1 MQPFIKWPGGKQEE
15 LKVIIPNLPG
25 KINRYIEPFVGG
37 GAVYLDESTKA
48 NKYLI
53 NDKSIELINLYECI
67 KEQNKEFHM
76 KLEAINR
83 NWKLMEW
90 IVEKYIDEL
99 IENYIRFRND
109 ELSNLAYHD
118 LLIVDFQ
125 IKSENIIKL
134 QQVNYTI
141 N

>member
-1 MQPFIKWPGGKQEE
+1 
-15 LKVIIPNLPG
+15 
-25 KINRYIEPFVGG
+25 
-37 GAVYLDESTKA
+37 
-48 NKYLI
+48 
-53 NDKSIELINLYECI
+53 
-67 KEQNKEFHM
+67 M

-118 LLIVDFQ
+118 LLIQFIIQHNDELNGLLETSF
-125 IKSENIIKL
+125 NINLKL
-134 QQVNYTI
+134 YK
-141 N
+141 